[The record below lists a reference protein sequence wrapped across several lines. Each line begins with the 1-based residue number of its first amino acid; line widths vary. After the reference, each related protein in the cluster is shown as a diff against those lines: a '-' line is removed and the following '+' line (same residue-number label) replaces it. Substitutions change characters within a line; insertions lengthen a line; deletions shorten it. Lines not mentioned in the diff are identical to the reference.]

1 MESLSQSLDVPVAAL
16 LGIGLLIV
24 VQLTLQVI
32 AVVGLVRTP
41 AARVSLGGRKWL
53 WVLIIVL
60 GEIVGPI
67 LWFAAGR
74 TAAPADDSARRPNE
88 EQKRSA
94 ADALYGD
101 RNEP

>member
-1 MESLSQSLDVPVAAL
+1 MESVLRSLGVSTVAL
-16 LGIGLLIV
+16 VGIGLLIL

-41 AARVSLGGRKWL
+41 AERVSLGGRKWL
-53 WVLIIVL
+53 WALIIIL

-67 LWFAAGR
+67 LWFVAGR
-74 TAAPADDSARRPNE
+74 TAAPVDDSAVRPSE
-88 EQKRSA
+88 GQARSA
-94 ADALYGD
+94 ADALYGT